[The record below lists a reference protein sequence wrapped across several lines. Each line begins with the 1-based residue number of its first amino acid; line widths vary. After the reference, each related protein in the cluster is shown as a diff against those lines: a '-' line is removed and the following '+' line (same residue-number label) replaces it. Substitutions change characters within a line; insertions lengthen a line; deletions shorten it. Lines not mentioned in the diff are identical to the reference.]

1 MAPDPY
7 PRRKVAKGKARFVSG
22 AAAHFS
28 FLVHSPNVMKECTP
42 TPPDGCRL
50 DPLKPGVLRKATI
63 MAGVTLLELSR
74 AAGARL
80 MGAGSK
86 AEARKGFVRVGC
98 GSGRGIGNCD
108 FHDVKA
114 MPEE

>member
-1 MAPDPY
+1 
-7 PRRKVAKGKARFVSG
+7 VSG

-28 FLVHSPNVMKECTP
+28 FLVHSPNVMKECAP
-42 TPPDGCRL
+42 TPLQGHGWCL
-50 DPLKPGVLRKATI
+50 DPLKPGALREATI
-63 MAGVTLLELSR
+63 MAGVALLELSR

-80 MGAGSK
+80 MGAGSE

-98 GSGRGIGNCD
+98 GSGRGIGDCD